1 MTGSS
6 IDLSLTSRDYR
17 INAFNGHTI
26 FMHRSS
32 SQSSA
37 MKRIVIVGSSGSGK
51 STLARQLSQQLNLP
65 LYHLDKYFWHA
76 GWVGTPFQTWQQTVR
91 SFVTQDEWILDGNYR
106 STLDMRI
113 KAADTIIF
121 LDLPPWLCT
130 LRAIKRRIQY
140 RNRPRPDMAEGCPE
154 HIIDR
159 NFPRFLTRIWT
170 YPTRA
175 RTAIVQRLHAV
186 SHNKRI
192 VWLQSTREVDQFLAD
207 PHGYRLGAVDKTS
220 KLSECQI

>member
-6 IDLSLTSRDYR
+6 IDLSFLSNYYR
-17 INAFNGHTI
+17 INAFNGRPF

-32 SQSSA
+32 SQSSP
-37 MKRIVIVGSSGSGK
+37 MKRILIVGSSGSGK
-51 STLARQLSQQLNLP
+51 STLARQLSKELEIP
-65 LYHLDKYFWHA
+65 VIHLDKYFWHA
-76 GWVGTPFQTWQQTVR
+76 GWVGTPFQTWQQQVQ
-91 SFVTQDEWILDGNYR
+91 SFVAQDAWILDGNYR

-121 LDLPPWLCT
+121 LDLPPWLCA

-140 RNRPRPDMAEGCPE
+140 RNRSRPDMAEGCFE
-154 HIIDR
+154 RIIDR
-159 NFPRFLTRIWT
+159 DFPRFLTRIWA

-175 RTAIVQRLHAV
+175 RPAIVQRLHAA
-186 SHNKRI
+186 SANKRI
-192 VWLQSTREVDQFLAD
+192 VWLQSAREVDQFLAD
-207 PHGYRLGAVDKTS
+207 PQGYRLGGIDKTS